1 MTPARGIGEDAV
13 SEHVRKFV
21 LVVWR
26 HDLDETFI
34 DLLTRLVA
42 GLNGT
47 SIVHR
52 AKAEDPDVEPTEPP
66 AAIIVEWYS
75 PDAPEPSAWA
85 EALMIVEDHLWW
97 YEVSEAL
104 RWRRPGT
111 GPLPDIG
118 ISHICL
124 VGRTMG
130 LTVAEF
136 EHHWT
141 HVHRALAQKYH
152 VGMELYVQNVV
163 RNVVSSH
170 GQEIDGIAELGF
182 RTVESFET
190 GMYDSEEGLKA
201 ISADVAKFVGTATCG
216 LYQLVPTS

>member
-1 MTPARGIGEDAV
+1 MQT
-13 SEHVRKFV
+13 SEQVRKFV
-21 LVVWR
+21 LVVR
-26 HDLDETFI
+26 HHDLDETFT
-34 DLLTRLVA
+34 DRLTGYLV
-42 GLNGT
+42 GLRGT

-52 AKAEDPDVEPTEPP
+52 ARREVPDGGATEPP

-75 PDAPEPSAWA
+75 SNAPEPAAWG
-85 EALMIVEDHLWW
+85 EALMIDDEQIQW

-111 GPLPDIG
+111 SPRPDIG
-118 ISHICL
+118 VSHICL

-130 LTVAEF
+130 LTVAQF
-136 EHHWT
+136 EQHWT
-141 HVHRALAQKYH
+141 QVHRALAQEYH

-163 RNVVSSH
+163 RNVLSAN

-182 RTVESFET
+182 RTVETFKT

-201 ISADVAKFVGTATCG
+201 ISADVATFVGTAACG
-216 LYQLVPTS
+216 LYQLVPE